1 MISCRLKKMPKRTR
15 SSCRVVRR
23 TIPQVRSLWS
33 LLGALIATLL
43 TGCSSGGEKYNP
55 HVDAMFR
62 ETGVRTENVLTMSR
76 PALVNEVNGA
86 YQVNAL
92 AYVSRAGLAPDGKV
106 VSGGNAV
113 LTLEFT
119 DLGDI
124 GVLRT
129 DDRDVSLRAE
139 LGPDGKVL
147 RALLGSESGHVT
159 EGFTS
164 AVNDAFKE
172 GLWKLLY
179 DGPDIVVGRLDLKFT
194 KYEVAVNFRALKK

>member
-1 MISCRLKKMPKRTR
+1 MMFRGLNELQKR
-15 SSCRVVRR
+15 S
-23 TIPQVRSLWS
+23 RSLT
-33 LLGALIATLL
+33 LGDLIAVSL
-43 TGCSSGGEKYNP
+43 TACSSGGEKYNP

-62 ETGVRTENVLTMSR
+62 ETGARTENVITLTR

-86 YQVNAL
+86 YQLNAL
-92 AYVSRAGLAPDGKV
+92 SYISRAALGGDGKV
-106 VSGGNAV
+106 ISGNNAV
-113 LTLEFT
+113 LSVEFT

-139 LGPDGKVL
+139 LGPEGKVL
-147 RALLGSESGHVT
+147 RALLGSDTGHVT

-172 GLWKLLY
+172 GTWKLIY
-179 DGPDIVVGRLDLKFT
+179 DGPDMVVGRLDLKFT
-194 KYEVAVNFRALKK
+194 KYDAAVNFRALKR

>member
-1 MISCRLKKMPKRTR
+1 MR
-15 SSCRVVRR
+15 
-23 TIPQVRSLWS
+23 W
-33 LLGALIATLL
+33 LLLL
-43 TGCSSGGEKYNP
+43 APLAFVTGCSSGGEKYNP

-62 ETGVRTENVLTMSR
+62 ETGTRTENVLTLTR

-86 YQVNAL
+86 YQLNAL
-92 AYVSRAGLAPDGKV
+92 SYVARAALGGDGKV
-106 VSGGNAV
+106 ISGSNAV
-113 LTLEFT
+113 LIVEFT
-119 DLGDI
+119 DLGDV

-147 RALLGSESGHVT
+147 RALLGSDTGHVT

-172 GLWKLLY
+172 GTWKLIY

-194 KYEVAVNFRALKK
+194 KYEAAVNFRSLKR

>member
-1 MISCRLKKMPKRTR
+1 M
-15 SSCRVVRR
+15 
-23 TIPQVRSLWS
+23 IPQVRFYWS
-33 LLGALIATLL
+33 PLGALAALL
-43 TGCSSGGEKYNP
+43 LAGCASGGEKYNP

-62 ETGVRTENVLTMSR
+62 ETGARTESVLTMSR

-92 AYVSRAGLAPDGKV
+92 AYVLRAALAPSGKV
-106 VSGGNAV
+106 ISGGNAV
-113 LTLEFT
+113 LTVEFT

-172 GLWKLLY
+172 GSWRLLY